1 MIKIFKAGVLECWSI
16 VEDPGFFR
24 GSIETI
30 VLKFQ
35 KVLLGPSLQYSITP
49 IINNVPWT
57 SDNPID
63 KETQFKAVHSIT
75 TKVDIF
81 WRLKNKSTSQPP
93 DIKPLFSYGYPTS
106 IQSVS
111 FLDFPPSRHS
121 TKKTS
126 FPPCLDPYGSLRSRG
141 L

>member
-49 IINNVPWT
+49 IINNVLWT
-57 SDNPID
+57 TDDPID
-63 KETQFKAVHSIT
+63 KETQFKAVHSISAE
-75 TKVDIF
+75 V
-81 WRLKNKSTSQPP
+81 
-93 DIKPLFSYGYPTS
+93 G
-106 IQSVS
+106 
-111 FLDFPPSRHS
+111 FLSPI
-121 TKKTS
+121 
-126 FPPCLDPYGSLRSRG
+126 
-141 L
+141 